1 MARAR
6 AADYDGKRKAI
17 LHRSAGLFAK
27 HGYDRASMAN
37 IAQACGASKALL
49 YHYYDSKEALL
60 FDILHDHLQ
69 ELIDAVG
76 AVPRDLKPHARL
88 RALVSAL
95 LDAYRDAD
103 DEHKIQIN
111 ELGKLP
117 ASKRKALIEMERRLV
132 RDFSEAI
139 AAVNP
144 AIGADKMLLKPVTM
158 SLFGMVNWH
167 YMWFREGKGLS
178 REDYAELV
186 TTLLV
191 EGAAALTDGKNA
203 PFPRADAAE

>member
-6 AADYDGKRKAI
+6 AADYHGKRKAI

-27 HGYDRASMAN
+27 YGYDRASMNN

-60 FDILHDHLQ
+60 FDILHNHLQ
-69 ELIDAVG
+69 ELLDAVA
-76 AVPRDLKPHARL
+76 AVPRNLEPRQRL
-88 RALVSAL
+88 HALVSAL

-117 ASKRKALIEMERRLV
+117 ATKRKALIEMERRLV
-132 RDFSEAI
+132 CDFAEAI

-144 AIGADKMLLKPVTM
+144 AIGADKVLLKPLTM
-158 SLFGMVNWH
+158 SLFGMLNWH

-186 TTLLV
+186 TTLLI
-191 EGAAALTDGKNA
+191 EGAAALTHGKTGI
-203 PFPRADAAE
+203 FKHVDAAE

>member
-69 ELIDAVG
+69 ELIDAVA
-76 AVPRDLKPHARL
+76 AVPRDIDPRQRL
-88 RALVSAL
+88 RALVSAML
-95 LDAYRDAD
+95 AAYRDAD

-117 ASKRKALIEMERRLV
+117 VVKRKVLIELERRLV
-132 RDFSEAI
+132 GEFAEAI
-139 AAVNP
+139 AALNP
-144 AIGADKMLLKPVTM
+144 AIGSDKMLLKPVTM
-158 SLFGMVNWH
+158 SLFGMLNWH

-178 REDYAELV
+178 RVDYADMV
-186 TTLLV
+186 TTLLI
-191 EGAAALTDGKNA
+191 EGAAALTDGKGA
-203 PFPRADAAE
+203 PFSRADAAE

>member
-27 HGYDRASMAN
+27 HGYDRASMNN
-37 IAQACGASKALL
+37 IAEACGASKALL
-49 YHYYDSKEALL
+49 YHYYDGKDALL

-69 ELIDAVG
+69 ELLDAVA
-76 AVPRDLKPHARL
+76 AVPRDLKPHQRL

-117 ASKRKALIEMERRLV
+117 AAKRKVLIEMERRLV
-132 RDFSEAI
+132 RDFSDAI

-144 AIGADKMLLKPVTM
+144 AIGGDKMLLKPVTM
-158 SLFGMVNWH
+158 SLFGMLNWH

-178 REDYAELV
+178 REDYAEMV
-186 TTLLV
+186 TTLLI
-191 EGAAALTDGKNA
+191 EGAAALTDGKTGT
-203 PFPRADAAE
+203 FKRADAAE